1 MATDQ
6 TDPELDEIQDR
17 VDRIRDRLADNPGLD
32 MVDKD
37 DVPAYF
43 DDDEA
48 IAEGGISK
56 DEAARRDPGAHQ
68 GHAPG

>member
-6 TDPELDEIQDR
+6 TDPELEEIQDR
-17 VDRIRDRLADNPGLD
+17 VDRIRGRLGDNPGLD
-32 MVDKD
+32 MIDEN

-48 IAEGGISK
+48 IAEGGITK
-56 DEAARRDPGAHQ
+56 EEAERRDPGRHQ